1 MSIENK
7 DLPESGIAVIATTCR
22 FPDAVTASKYWE
34 NIVNGVESIRGLSKE
49 AKASIPDAILKQ
61 SDYVQVGSFVKDVE
75 FFDANFFQFTPREA
89 DVTDPQ
95 QRIFLECCYEALEQ
109 GGYRG
114 IDSTNSVGVFGST
127 AISSYLLYNLWKND
141 DVFSSIGEA
150 AVAYGNDK
158 DYLTTS
164 VSYKLNLTGPSI
176 SVNTACSSSLVAIVE
191 ACKSLLTYECDIALA
206 GGVRIDTPQEQGY
219 LFKEGSIFSRQG
231 QCHAFG
237 KNADGTVFGNGAG
250 VVLLK
255 RLDEAIEDG
264 DAIMAVIRGF
274 ATNNDGSDKVGFTA
288 PSLNGQSR
296 VISEAIAMADI
307 EAETIGY
314 VEAHGT
320 GTKTGDPIEIAALN
334 DAFSTQK
341 KQFCALGSVK
351 SNIGHLVS
359 AAGVAGFIKVVKALE
374 NKQLPPT
381 LHCESLNPD
390 IDFESSPFFVNT
402 HLSDWQVDTSP
413 RRASVSSFG
422 IGGSNAHI
430 VLEEAPGRNS
440 LPESNKSSL
449 LVLSAKTPT
458 ALDNLKSSFSVFL
471 DSTQDRLEDCCYTL
485 QTGRERFEYRY
496 ALSAKTKSEAASILA
511 NDSPLQKAYKNPKV
525 AMLFSGQ
532 GSQYFGMAKELYDEN
547 ETFRYWLDKVSDGF
561 TPLLKYEL
569 KNALFVTPMSNMGVE
584 LLTQTWLSQ
593 PAIFTIEYSL
603 AKLWQSLGVEMAYGL
618 GHSIGEYALACLANV
633 MSLEDAIKLVSARGR
648 IMHKAPQGC
657 MLSVK
662 LAANKLSN
670 MLGENCVIAAYNAP
684 SLCVV
689 AGPREDITLL
699 QSRLANEQIKS
710 QLLKTSHA
718 FHSPL
723 MDDILEEFRKE
734 FEHINLAAPDK
745 SYVSSVTGE
754 LVKDQEVTSVDY
766 WVRQLREPVQFERG
780 LKTLNALDE
789 HLIFLEV
796 GPGNTLAQITR
807 QIVDGEP
814 AICSSLPHPSQE
826 QGAFE
831 YFMQAVGQVW
841 CFGIEPHWP
850 ELNHELTPRKVHMP
864 TYPFERH
871 YHWIAPP
878 TNQTQSLQK
887 TKLEEWFYLP
897 SWHLIPEQV
906 FATKLHPSNELK
918 LVFGEKELLGDLF
931 SRLDT
936 KPDDVIFVEDGKQFA
951 AVENGYAMNADE
963 KSHYMELFSSLQQVL
978 SRYQACHIVVAR
990 DLKVQTERAYS
1001 EAAVHRNLYGLIYLA
1016 QAIQDL
1022 AQSLPVKLTVLSHE
1036 VDNQAKSKLAPEN
1049 ALIAPLLASI
1059 ESEIEHLQSCAVSIA
1074 SSENVL
1080 DDATQVLHCLFKQYQ
1095 TGQFKYEQD
1104 KLWKRDLHQ
1113 IKLSPVADIVP
1124 NLTSGGTYVV
1134 LGGLGGMG
1142 LATARWLASRHDINL
1157 VLISRS
1163 GAPGRDSWQRIVSQ
1177 PDKSPEL
1184 SSKIESLLQLELSVK
1199 SLTVLSA
1206 DVSDFNSL
1214 QQAFA
1219 QILATYKQV
1228 NGVFHAAGMAS
1239 MTRLIVK
1246 SEQDIRDVVESKVQG
1261 TVNLFNL
1268 LNPETTEFVF
1278 LYSSIASFVGRVGQ
1292 ADYAAANRFMESYA
1306 EQMRTHFKN
1315 VVTINWDTWQQSG
1328 MAANT
1333 NIDPKFQAQK
1343 ALELSFGITDK
1354 EGIDVLNRVFVNMHL
1369 NQVIVS
1375 TREWHTRVLSAKS
1388 QHKKVQPPTKRPLQN
1403 SNLVKEHVAPDGK
1416 HEKILADI
1424 WQNLLG
1430 VTQISR
1436 FDDFFTLGGDSVLAS
1451 QVISQLKSEYGINV
1465 PISKVF
1471 AYTKLNELASELV
1484 VHATLTLDSH
1494 EPEFLCH
1501 RPSTLPLSY
1510 SQKRMWIQEQVTDTA
1525 LFNMPV
1531 RIEFSGNLDT
1541 DKLTEALNVIVA
1553 RHEILRTQI
1562 VTQKGVP
1569 EQQIL
1574 AELQVNVPVIDLT
1587 YLSESQ
1593 AKQRLSSIE
1602 SQMATKSFAT
1612 EEEPLLRLQLVR
1624 LSSELCYGVFVFHHM
1639 IFDAW
1644 SAKIVQGELLEIY
1657 SQLIAGFDRSSVK
1670 LEHEIVQYADFSLWQ
1685 KKQVENQWLTSQLP
1699 YWLEQLAESPST
1711 STIPSDFKRQTKG
1724 LFSGNF
1730 IRFELDEKLTLS
1742 LKSLAQQSDA
1752 TLYMVLLAGFKLL
1765 LSRYSGQQ
1773 DVIVGCPISN
1783 RHHSKALS
1791 NSVGLYVNTLPLRT
1805 QIDPTSSFL
1814 SLLSSVRHSASQAYA
1829 HQDIPFDMIVEK
1841 LGSSSVLPFFQTM
1854 LVLQN
1859 YPAPAR
1865 HGENL
1870 QYQMHTLSNGASK
1883 FDLTMFIEEKNDVLT
1898 GQVEFNTSLFK
1909 ESTIRALTSNFLNLL
1924 SSLLKAPDHP
1934 ISEALLIKEKSAD
1947 TESCCLSGVKK
1958 ALPKDITI
1966 VNLISTKLTEEPDS
1980 PALYFGH
1987 TYITRRELDIRS
1999 NQFAH
2004 WLIENG
2010 IDKGDRVGV
2019 FQNRSIDMI
2028 VSILGLA
2035 KAGAVYVP
2043 LEPDYPKERLL
2054 YTVFDAQLKLVVC
2067 DDMNMLDGSC
2077 ARLISSEQLGV
2088 ILDEQPKKAVNISLN
2103 HRDLAYVIYTSGST
2117 GRPKG
2122 VVNNHG
2128 ALLNRLCWM
2137 QEQYDVSEG
2146 DQVLFKTPIGFDVSV
2161 WEIFLPLLTG
2171 APMVITP
2178 QGLHK
2183 EPSKLAEIIA
2193 EQAVTLMHFVPSMLN
2208 VFLQLQPQGL
2218 KTVKRVV
2225 CSGEAL
2231 SISLVNQFKDLCPNT
2246 LLENLYG
2253 PTEAAIDVTM
2263 FHCNTLSENAE
2274 IVPIGTPIDNTQIYI
2289 LDEQLKPVPVG
2300 VIGEL
2305 YIAGVNLATGY
2316 WNKPDLTATLFL
2328 PDPFSSVGNRMYKT
2342 GDLARVNVNGQIEY
2356 LGRIDD
2362 QVKVNGV
2369 RIELGEIESLIC
2381 DEPGVPSCAVVLVND
2396 AHQGDTLIAYYT
2408 GEHVSKST
2416 LRQRVNKQLPVQAR
2430 PSFFIQLAE
2439 LPITDN
2445 GKLDRKALK
2454 QLDYKSLLQH
2464 SEYKEEKI
2472 ELVAPRNELERWLLA
2487 QWQALLGSEDI
2498 CIHDEFLSVGGNSLA
2513 AMKVLNAINK
2523 EFAVSLT
2530 LKEFIEQAT
2539 VANIS
2544 QVLLHSMLL
2553 SAEEAE

>member
-7 DLPESGIAVIATTCR
+7 DLPENGIAVIATTCR
-22 FPDAVTASKYWE
+22 FPDAATASKYWE
-34 NIVNGVESIRGLSKE
+34 NIVTGLESIRGLSEE
-49 AKASIPDAILKQ
+49 AKSSIPEAILKQ
-61 SDYVQVGSFVKDVE
+61 NDYVQVGSFVDDVE

-95 QRIFLECCYEALEQ
+95 QRMFLKCCYEALEQ

-127 AISSYLLYNLWKND
+127 AISSYLLNNLWKND

-158 DYLTTS
+158 DYLATS

-219 LFKEGSIFSRQG
+219 LFKEGGIFSKQG

-237 KNADGTVFGNGAG
+237 ANADGTVFGNGAG

-255 RLDEAIEDG
+255 RLHEAMEDG

-296 VISEAIAMADI
+296 VISEALAMAEV

-314 VEAHGT
+314 IEAHGT

-381 LHCESLNPD
+381 LHCEHTNPN
-390 IDFESSPFFVNT
+390 IDFQNSPFFVNRN
-402 HLSDWQVDTSP
+402 LSNWNVDTSP

-430 VLEEAPGRNS
+430 VLEEAPSRDS
-440 LPESNKSSL
+440 LPETNKPSL

-471 DSTQDRLEDCCYTL
+471 DSTQHRLEDCCYTL

-496 ALSAKTKSEAASILA
+496 AVSARTASAAASILA
-511 NDSPLQKAYKNPKV
+511 NDSQLQKAYKHPKV

-532 GSQYFGMAKELYDEN
+532 GSQYFGMAKALYDEN
-547 ETFRYWLDKVSDGF
+547 ETFRYWLDKISGGF
-561 TPLLKYEL
+561 APFLEHEL
-569 KNALFVTPMSNMGVE
+569 KNALFVTAEDDKGVD

-593 PAIFTIEYSL
+593 PAIFAIEYSL
-603 AKLWQSLGVEMAYGL
+603 AKLWQSLGIGMAYGL
-618 GHSIGEYALACLANV
+618 GHSIGEYVLACLANV
-633 MSLEDAIKLVSARGR
+633 MSLENAIKLVAARGR
-648 IMHKAPQGC
+648 IMHKAPQGS

-662 LAANKLSN
+662 LSANELSD

-684 SLCVV
+684 KLCVV
-689 AGPREDITLL
+689 AGPQEDIALL
-699 QSRLANEQIKS
+699 QSKLVSEQIKS

-723 MDDILEEFRKE
+723 MDDILEEFSKE
-734 FEHINLAAPDK
+734 FEHVDLAAPDK
-745 SYVSSVTGE
+745 VYVSSVTGE
-754 LVKDQEVTSVDY
+754 LIKNQEATSVDY

-780 LKTLNALDE
+780 MKTLNALDE
-789 HLIFLEV
+789 HQIFLEV
-796 GPGNTLAQITR
+796 GPGNTLAQMTR
-807 QIVDGEP
+807 QIIDGEP

-826 QGAFE
+826 LNAFE
-831 YFMQAVGQVW
+831 YFTQTVGQVW
-841 CFGIEPHWP
+841 CFGVEFNWS
-850 ELNHELTPRKVHMP
+850 ELNRELSPRKIHMP
-864 TYPFERH
+864 TYPFEKQ

-878 TNQTQSLQK
+878 TNQTQNLQK
-887 TKLEEWFYLP
+887 TQLEEWFYLP
-897 SWHLIPEQV
+897 SWHQVPEQV
-906 FATKLHPSNELK
+906 FASNHSQSNELK
-918 LVFGEKELLGDLF
+918 VIFGEKERLGELF
-931 SRLDT
+931 SHFSK
-936 KPDDVIFVEDGKQFA
+936 KPNDVIFIGDSKQFT
-951 AVENGYAMNADE
+951 VLEDGYAMSVDE
-963 KSHYMELFSSLQQVL
+963 KSHYKELFSSLKRTL
-978 SRYQACHIVVAR
+978 NEYQACHIVVAW
-990 DLKVQTERAYS
+990 DLKAQSERVYS
-1001 EAAVHRNLYGLIYLA
+1001 EAKVYRNLFGLIYLA
-1016 QAIQDL
+1016 QAIQDV
-1022 AQSLPVKLTVLSHE
+1022 AQSLPVKLTVLSNE
-1036 VDNQAKSKLAPEN
+1036 IENQVKSQLAPEN
-1049 ALIAPLLASI
+1049 ALMAPLLASI
-1059 ESEIEHLQSCAVSIA
+1059 ESEIEQLQSCAVSIA
-1074 SSENVL
+1074 SSETIF
-1080 DDATQVLHCLFKQYQ
+1080 DDVKKVLHCLFKHYQ
-1095 TGQFKYEQD
+1095 TGQFKYENATW
-1104 KLWKRDLHQ
+1104 WKRDFHS
-1113 IKLSPVADIVP
+1113 IKLLPVADPIP
-1124 NLTSGGTYVV
+1124 NLSTDGTYVV
-1134 LGGLGGMG
+1134 IGGLGGMG
-1142 LATARWLASRHDINL
+1142 LTTAKWLASRKDINL

-1163 GAPGRDSWQRIVSQ
+1163 GAPDRTLWQSIVSQ
-1177 PDKSPEL
+1177 SDTPPEL
-1184 SSKIESLLQLELSVK
+1184 RSKVDCLLQLERSVK
-1199 SLTVLSA
+1199 SLTILRA
-1206 DVSDFNSL
+1206 DVSDFDSL

-1219 QILATYKQV
+1219 EIIATYKQV

-1239 MTRLIVK
+1239 MTRLIAK
-1246 SEQDIRDVVESKVQG
+1246 SEQDIRDVVASKVQG
-1261 TVNLFNL
+1261 TVNLFKL

-1306 EQMRTHFKN
+1306 EQMRTYFEN

-1343 ALELSFGITDK
+1343 ALELSSGITDK
-1354 EGIDVLNRVFVNMHL
+1354 EGIEVLNRVFANKHL
-1369 NQVIVS
+1369 NQVLVS
-1375 TREWHTRVLSAKS
+1375 TREWHSRMLSAKS
-1388 QHKKVQPPTKRPLQN
+1388 QHKKMQPATTRPLLN
-1403 SNLVKEHVAPDGK
+1403 DNVAKEHVAPDGK

-1424 WQNLLG
+1424 WQSLLG
-1430 VTQISR
+1430 ITQISR

-1451 QVISQLKSEYGINV
+1451 QVVSQLKSEYGINV
-1465 PISKVF
+1465 PIAKVF
-1471 AYTKLNELASELV
+1471 AHSKLNELAYELV
-1484 VHATLTLDSH
+1484 GPASEAC
-1494 EPEFLCH
+1494 EPDFLCH

-1510 SQKRMWIQEQVTDTA
+1510 SQKRMWIQEQVTDTS

-1531 RIEFSGNLDT
+1531 RIEFSGSLDT
-1541 DKLTEALNVIVA
+1541 DKLTEVLNIIVA

-1562 VTQKGVP
+1562 VIQKGEP
-1569 EQQIL
+1569 EQQVL
-1574 AELQVNVPVIDLT
+1574 AQLQVNVPVIDLSH
-1587 YLSESQ
+1587 LPEPL
-1593 AKQRLSSIE
+1593 AKQELSSIE
-1602 SQMATKSFAT
+1602 SQMATKRFVID
-1612 EEEPLLRLQLVR
+1612 EEPLLRLQLVR
-1624 LSSELCYGVFVFHHM
+1624 LSSELCFGVFVFHHM

-1644 SAKIVQGELLEIY
+1644 SAKNVQSELLEIY
-1657 SQLIAGFDRSSVK
+1657 SQLIAGADRSSIQFK
-1670 LEHEIVQYADFSLWQ
+1670 HEIVQYADFSLWQ
-1685 KKQVENQWLTSQLP
+1685 KEQVETKWLTSQLP
-1699 YWLEQLAESPST
+1699 YWLEQLADSPST
-1711 STIPSDFKRQTKG
+1711 STIPSDFKRQAKALFKG
-1724 LFSGNF
+1724 DF

-1742 LKSLAQQSDA
+1742 LRSLAQQGDA
-1752 TLYMVLLAGFKLL
+1752 TLYMVLLAAFKLL

-1805 QIDPTSSFL
+1805 QIDSTSSFL

-1841 LGSSSVLPFFQTM
+1841 LGSNSVLPFFQTM

-1865 HGENL
+1865 HGESL
-1870 QYQMHTLSNGASK
+1870 QYQMHTLSNGSSK
-1883 FDLTMFIEEKNDVLT
+1883 FDLTMFIEEENDVLT

-1909 ESTIRALTSNFLNLL
+1909 ESTIRALTNNFLNLL
-1924 SSLLKAPDHP
+1924 SSLLKAPEHP
-1934 ISEALLIKEKSAD
+1934 VSEALLIKEDSDDMK
-1947 TESCCLSGVKK
+1947 SCCLNGVNKV
-1958 ALPKDITI
+1958 LPKDLTI
-1966 VNLISTKLTEEPDS
+1966 VNLIGTKLAEKPDS

-1987 TYITRRELDIRS
+1987 THITRRELDIRS

-2010 IDKGDRVGV
+2010 IDKGDRVGI
-2019 FQNRSIDMI
+2019 FQNRSINMI

-2035 KAGAVYVP
+2035 KAGAIYVP
-2043 LEPDYPKERLL
+2043 LEPDYPQERLV
-2054 YTVFDAQLKLVVC
+2054 YTVSDAQLKLVVC
-2067 DDMNMLDGSC
+2067 DDINMLAGSGVQ
-2077 ARLISSEQLGV
+2077 LISSEQLCV
-2088 ILDEQPKKAVNISLN
+2088 MINKQPQTAIDVSLS
-2103 HRDLAYVIYTSGST
+2103 HHDLAYIIYTSGST

-2137 QEQYDVSEG
+2137 QQQYDVFEG
-2146 DQVLFKTPIGFDVSV
+2146 DRILFKTPIGFDVSV
-2161 WEIFLPLLTG
+2161 WELFLPLLTG

-2193 EQAVTLMHFVPSMLN
+2193 EHAVTLMHFVPSMLN

-2218 KTVKRVV
+2218 KTVKRVF

-2231 SISLVNQFKDLCPNT
+2231 SVSLVNQFKDLCPNS

-2263 FHCNTLSENAE
+2263 FDCNTLSENAE
-2274 IVPIGTPIDNTQIYI
+2274 MVPIGTPIDNTQIYI

-2300 VIGEL
+2300 VMGEL

-2316 WNKPDLTATLFL
+2316 WHKPDLTATLFL

-2342 GDLARVNVNGQIEY
+2342 GDLARVNVSGQIEY

-2369 RIELGEIESLIC
+2369 RIELGEIESLISE
-2381 DEPGVPSCAVVLVND
+2381 EPSVQSCVVVLVND
-2396 AHQGDTLIAYYT
+2396 AHQGNTLVAYYT
-2408 GEHVSKST
+2408 GESVSKST
-2416 LRQRVNKQLPVQAR
+2416 LRSRVNKRLPAQAR

-2445 GKLDRKALK
+2445 GKLDRKTLK
-2454 QLDYKSLLQH
+2454 QIDYKSLLQH
-2464 SEYKEEKI
+2464 FEYKEEKI
-2472 ELVAPRNELERWLLA
+2472 VLTAPRNELERWLLT
-2487 QWQALLGSEDI
+2487 QWQAFLGVEDI
-2498 CIHDEFLSVGGNSLA
+2498 CIHDEFLSVGGDSLA
-2513 AMKVLNAINK
+2513 AMKVLSAINE

-2544 QVLLHSMLL
+2544 KVLLHSMLL